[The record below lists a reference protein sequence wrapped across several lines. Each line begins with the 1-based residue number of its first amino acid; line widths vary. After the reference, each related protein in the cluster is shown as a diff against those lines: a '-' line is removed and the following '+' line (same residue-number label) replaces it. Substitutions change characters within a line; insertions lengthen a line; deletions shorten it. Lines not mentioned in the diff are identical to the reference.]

1 MKKIISVIAAA
12 VLVFALAGCSLFKD
26 EVDISGKYTYNSVI
40 SMSAVEENSTDKIKV
55 SYTITIS
62 GDAADI
68 ANLKSYEVF
77 LSDEAEK
84 LLIETGEETSE
95 SGDTEITINGSMI
108 FDTSG
113 KSKDEIN
120 SMVFVQGVKITDKDG
135 NKGVLKG

>member
-26 EVDISGKYTYNSVI
+26 EVDISGKYTYDSAI
-40 SMSAVEENSTDKIKV
+40 SMSAVEEDSTDKMKV
-55 SYTITIS
+55 SYTITIK
-62 GDAADI
+62 GDAEDI

-77 LSDEAEK
+77 LSDDAEK

-95 SGDTEITINGSMI
+95 SRDTEIEIKGSMI

-113 KSKDEIN
+113 KSSEELL
-120 SMVFVQGVKITDKDG
+120 SYVFIQGVKITDKDG